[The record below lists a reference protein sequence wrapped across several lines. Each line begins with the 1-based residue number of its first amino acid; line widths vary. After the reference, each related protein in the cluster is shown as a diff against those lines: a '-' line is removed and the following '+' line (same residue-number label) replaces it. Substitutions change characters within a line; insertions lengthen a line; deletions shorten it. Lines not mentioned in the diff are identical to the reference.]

1 MALAVLI
8 VALVESAEEDDTVG
22 RFRLLY
28 SLGDEFCLAALVF
41 QVLTC
46 GDAIVSASHIA
57 HIASDKVNL
66 HAVFGQSCLQALQR
80 GNLPLYLERG
90 AASAHG
96 HHLDGVLAHHE
107 HMAHLLGVDGQHAV
121 AVLQQHDA
129 FLGYLSGCGV
139 MSVGTEEAVRT
150 MAVHRGA
157 IEESQ
162 HATHLLVELTC
173 GVFAFLYGL
182 QIGTGEI
189 IAVVGVGGAP
199 AQSVGPGAELHVESV
214 PHSLVGV
221 VGSTPVAHH
230 HSVEVPVVLQN
241 LVQGVMVMAVVLVAI
256 QVVCAH
262 DGPCLALLNGSL
274 ESRQIDFV
282 QGTVAH
288 LHVHLMAIFLVV
300 VQTIVLHACR
310 HALRLQSLYV
320 GHYHDRGEI
329 RVFAHVLEVTSV
341 EGSAVDVDAWSQD
354 HVLATIE
361 SLLAQCL
368 AVDTAHLR
376 VPGGCKTGK
385 GRESHT
391 RVVGLSCLV
400 PFVPQ
405 HVGAHTVWTIVSPEV
420 RKSQSW
426 NSSR

>member
-1 MALAVLI
+1 
-8 VALVESAEEDDTVG
+8 
-22 RFRLLY
+22 
-28 SLGDEFCLAALVF
+28 
-41 QVLTC
+41 
-46 GDAIVSASHIA
+46 
-57 HIASDKVNL
+57 
-66 HAVFGQSCLQALQR
+66 
-80 GNLPLYLERG
+80 
-90 AASAHG
+90 
-96 HHLDGVLAHHE
+96 
-107 HMAHLLGVDGQHAV
+107 
-121 AVLQQHDA
+121 
-129 FLGYLSGCGV
+129 
-139 MSVGTEEAVRT
+139 
-150 MAVHRGA
+150 
-157 IEESQ
+157 
-162 HATHLLVELTC
+162 
-173 GVFAFLYGL
+173 
-182 QIGTGEI
+182 
-189 IAVVGVGGAP
+189 
-199 AQSVGPGAELHVESV
+199 
-214 PHSLVGV
+214 
-221 VGSTPVAHH
+221 
-230 HSVEVPVVLQN
+230 
-241 LVQGVMVMAVVLVAI
+241 MAVVLVAI

-274 ESRQIDFV
+274 EGRQIDFV

-341 EGSAVDVDAWSQD
+341 EGSAVDVDAGSQD